1 MIKKIKELWN
11 SVFKRKV
18 VYNKLVLEIDP
29 SINNLIAREIILDL
43 NNRIIIDKMK
53 MCSTVKNI
61 DSFRYEYIVDTA
73 AISFFE
79 YRYWLIKLTRKLQDY
94 HLEKHIRIPF
104 DIKVFYDIDEADLD
118 KPNMVFKIEL
128 DRVYGHH
135 DWNVIKADFE

>member
-1 MIKKIKELWN
+1 MIEKIKELWN

-29 SINNLIAREIILDL
+29 SIILDL

-61 DSFRYEYIVDTA
+61 DSFRYEYIVDA
-73 AISFFE
+73 ASISFFE
-79 YRYWLIKLTRKLQDY
+79 YRYWLVKLTKKLQDY

-104 DIKVFYDIDEADLD
+104 NIKVFYDIDETDFD
-118 KPNMVFKIEL
+118 KHNLVFKIEL